1 MSFFCKVCSVSNR
14 TFVREVDYATE
25 TAVDFNPQWVAS
37 SLSFSGNARRCGAG
51 YDPCAWE
58 LSHQVPGSLVPW
70 DLCRISMRFHRITF
84 LVSFLKEVY
93 DGKMGKNLATL

>member
-1 MSFFCKVCSVSNR
+1 MYGHLHLLVLMSYHIIACHFFFKVCSASNR

-51 YDPCAWE
+51 YDPCAWG
-58 LSHQVPGSLVPW
+58 LSH
-70 DLCRISMRFHRITF
+70 LCRISMRFH
-84 LVSFLKEVY
+84 
-93 DGKMGKNLATL
+93 